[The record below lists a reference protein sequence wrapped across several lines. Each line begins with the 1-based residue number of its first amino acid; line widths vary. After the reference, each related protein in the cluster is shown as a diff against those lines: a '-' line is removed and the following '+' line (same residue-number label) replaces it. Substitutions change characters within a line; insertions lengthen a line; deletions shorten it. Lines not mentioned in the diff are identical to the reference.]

1 MRKPLFMLLTATLVT
16 ACGLGRVRTPEIRH
30 YESQGNE
37 LPGIGAARL
46 AFGDFDALQLGTLDS
61 HALPWKLS
69 ATALLLHE
77 RPDGPMNRAALH
89 ELLKS
94 FGFIR
99 PAAVENWPAAL
110 DPPGLKRPLGINTG
124 TFGLRPL
131 GLKLEIANVSCSAC
145 HAGVLY
151 DAHGSPV
158 NRAWLGAPNTS
169 IDLEQYTVAVY
180 ESLGHALALPD
191 AELMEAVQRLFPD
204 TGAGER
210 WILRRFAIPEARQRL
225 QELAGGVNAPMPFS
239 NGGPGYTNGIAA
251 MKLQLGLLSRDRNW
265 HPEYGFT
272 SIPTLGATWLRSS
285 LLYDGVYAPPGQ
297 MRQRVLAAGAL
308 PERHVQRLA
317 AITAYFT
324 ISTMGLEP
332 EESAELIDRTRDVFA
347 FLQASGPPP
356 FPGTIDEVLASAG
369 AAVYAQRCAGCHG
382 RYERTADG
390 VELVEFPNRLVPQ
403 DEINTDPARWQAF
416 DDRLLEYI
424 AGSAIGRHIAAQRTG
439 GYVAPALSGI
449 WVSAPYLHNGSVPTM
464 QQLFNPEER
473 AERFMAGG
481 HRLDFEA
488 LGIAGTTGADGVFR
502 YPPGYEPWSVPQLY
516 DTNLPGRSNRGH
528 ERQFEGLDAQ
538 EQRALIEYLKQL

>member
-1 MRKPLFMLLTATLVT
+1 MRKLLLMLLMAALLTA
-16 ACGLGRVRTPEIRH
+16 CGPGRIRTPEIRH
-30 YESQGNE
+30 YESQGHE
-37 LPGIGAARL
+37 LAGIGGARL

-61 HALPWKLS
+61 HALPWKLA

-77 RPDGPMNRAALH
+77 RPDGPLNRAALH

-99 PAAVENWPAAL
+99 PAAIENWPAAL
-110 DPPGLKRPLGINTG
+110 KRPELKRPLGINTG
-124 TFGLRPL
+124 AFGLRPL
-131 GLKLEIANVSCSAC
+131 GLKLEIANLGCSAC

-151 DAHGSPV
+151 DAHGSPL

-169 IDLEQYTVAVY
+169 IDLERYTIAVY
-180 ESLGHALALPD
+180 ESLGYALTLPD

-225 QELAGGVNAPMPFS
+225 EALAAGVDAPMPFS

-251 MKLQLGLLSRDRNW
+251 MKLQLGVLSRDRR

-272 SIPTLGATWLRSS
+272 SIPMLGATWLRSS

-297 MRQRVLAAGAL
+297 VRQRMLAPGAL
-308 PERHVQRLA
+308 PERHVERLA

-332 EESAELIDRTRDVFA
+332 GESAELIDRTRDVFA
-347 FLQASGPPP
+347 FLQASGAPP
-356 FPGTIDEVLASAG
+356 FPGTIDEVPASTG
-369 AAVYAQRCAGCHG
+369 ADIYAQRCASCHG
-382 RYERTADG
+382 RYEATADG

-403 DEINTDPARWQAF
+403 EKINTDPARWQAF
-416 DDRLLEYI
+416 GDRLLEFI
-424 AGSAIGRHIAAQRTG
+424 AGSAIGRHIAAERTG
-439 GYVAPALSGI
+439 GYVAPPLSGI
-449 WVSAPYLHNGSVPTM
+449 WASAPYLHNGSVPSIEH
-464 QQLFNPEER
+464 LFNPEER
-473 AERFMAGG
+473 PERFMVGG
-481 HRLDFEA
+481 HRLDFET

-502 YPPGYEPWSVPQLY
+502 YPADYEPWSTPQLY
-516 DTNLPGRSNRGH
+516 DTNLPGKSNRGH
-528 ERQFEGLDAQ
+528 ERQFDGLDARQ
-538 EQRALIEYLKQL
+538 QRALIEYLKQL